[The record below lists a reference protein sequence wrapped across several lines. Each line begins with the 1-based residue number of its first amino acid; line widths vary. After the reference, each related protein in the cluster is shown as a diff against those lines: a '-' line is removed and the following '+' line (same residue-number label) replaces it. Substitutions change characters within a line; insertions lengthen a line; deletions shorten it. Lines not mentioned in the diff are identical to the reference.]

1 MSQSHDH
8 PEIYF
13 QLTPDFMQAL
23 HEALVAGDHAQ
34 VVHLIEPLHAA
45 DMADLLNKAKELDRV
60 ALITALA
67 ESLDPEILPY
77 LEEHVQEEVLELLGR
92 DRFAS
97 LLPELESDDVV
108 EVIQDL
114 EEEERLEVLQ
124 AMSAKDRAILEQ
136 SLHYPEDSAG
146 RMMQR
151 EVVVAPLH
159 WSVGQAIDVI
169 RLNPDLPKDFYAVF
183 VVDPKYHPIGVV
195 SVSQLLRS
203 DRDAALQDLME
214 KQYWP
219 IPVDM
224 DQEEVAS
231 LFHKYGLVSAP
242 VINQDDRLVGV
253 ITVDDVVEVITEEAE
268 EDIMRLGG
276 VSEQDSSSA
285 IFETLKMRFPW
296 LLVNL
301 VTAFLS
307 SFVISRFEN
316 TINHLVELA
325 VLMTI
330 VPALCGNA
338 ATQTLTVVI
347 RGMATKEITELNA
360 KRFVAKELFVALVNG
375 VLFAALTGF
384 ASALWFKHVNLGITI
399 GIAMIGNFIVAGI
412 AGALIPIGFSKTK
425 FDPAVGSGVFVSA
438 MTDTIGFFLFLGLAS
453 LFLL

>member
-1 MSQSHDH
+1 MN
-8 PEIYF
+8 
-13 QLTPDFMQAL
+13 AL
-23 HEALVAGDHAQ
+23 HDALVLGDQEQ
-34 VVHLIEPLHAA
+34 VQHLIEPLHAA
-45 DMADLLNKAKELDRV
+45 DLADLLNKAKELDRV

-67 ESLDPEILPY
+67 NALDPEVLPY

-92 DRFAS
+92 DRFAA
-97 LLPELESDDVV
+97 LLPNLESDDVI

-114 EEEERLEVLQ
+114 EEEERQEVLQ
-124 AMSAKDRAILEQ
+124 AMPVKDRAILEQ
-136 SLHYPEDSAG
+136 SLHYPEYSAG
-146 RMMQR
+146 RLMQR
-151 EVVVAPLH
+151 EMVVAPLH
-159 WSVGQAIDVI
+159 WNVGEAMDVI
-169 RLNPDLPKDFYAVF
+169 RLNVDLPKDFYAVF

-195 SVSQLLRS
+195 SVSRLLRS
-203 DRDAALQDLME
+203 QRDVQIADLME

-231 LFHKYGLVSAP
+231 LFRKYGLVSAP

-253 ITVDDVVEVITEEAE
+253 ITVDDVVDVITEEAE

-285 IFETLKMRFPW
+285 IFETLKLRFPW
-296 LLVNL
+296 LFVNL
-301 VTAFLS
+301 FTAFLS
-307 SFVISRFEN
+307 SFVISQFAA

-338 ATQTLTVVI
+338 GTQTLTVVV

-360 KRFVAKELFVALVNG
+360 KRLVFKELFVALTNG
-375 VLFAALTGF
+375 ILFAILTGL
-384 ASALWFKHVNLGITI
+384 ASALWFQHINLGITI
-399 GIAMIGNFIVAGI
+399 AIAMIGNFLVAGI
-412 AGALIPIGFSKTK
+412 AGALIPIGFSKTS

-453 LFLL
+453 IFLL